1 MRVPTYNR
9 QVKRNNAGG
18 GQLFNASVSAS
29 AAAAPGKAMSQMGD
43 LIAEIGIKKMQIQ
56 TQNQVDQAEAMMLQE
71 LSDIQQDA
79 LKSPDPVAAEQET
92 KDKMNGLLKK
102 YNSGLAVSS
111 DNQPLLSGR
120 NAKAKFMSRGQ
131 ELVSAQI
138 IDFTKQNNTRIVE
151 FDRGNLDTAIDKSV
165 KTISNTSLDVEA
177 RADAFS
183 KLFNTR
189 DGTISLGKTSGTIDD
204 KGFMTRVDTATE
216 QIVRGTAL
224 SLFQGSDSATAV
236 ALQITNGESTDLV
249 LNSALAQM
257 DSDDKQ
263 KVLNSLF
270 TLAEKIDTERRE
282 KSDAAD
288 IAADENNKTTFSE
301 IINTDTSDENA
312 LAEGIAKHKTLLEN
326 NWYTATQRRN
336 AEAVLG
342 LKKTETNEDT
352 KIETT
357 RNATRIIGNAKSNN
371 TLSAETIESLAN
383 ELSDSD
389 YKQAYS
395 DLEQENSEGFQAAK
409 ALIGT
414 ATKYQEFKDTN
425 NALGEASNE
434 MYQQS
439 LYKLTEWMNT
449 PKDKGGGQGATY
461 QELFQKAREINKENA
476 AEFKGMMKDALIGYL
491 TTFKTLG
498 EKYQDIDIDVDSPAA
513 SALAWARSKNQ
524 EDATILGLVRVIMSY
539 QKQGIR

>member
-9 QVKRNNAGG
+9 QVKRNDAGG

-92 KDKMNGLLKK
+92 KDKMNGLIKK

-395 DLEQENSEGFQAAK
+395 DLEQENSEGYQAAK
-409 ALIGT
+409 ALIGS
-414 ATKYQEFKDTN
+414 ATKYNEFKDTN
-425 NALGEASNE
+425 NALGDASNM
-434 MYQQS
+434 MYQES
-439 LYKLTEWMNT
+439 LLALNEWMNT
-449 PKDKGGGQGATY
+449 PKSAGGGQGATY
-461 QELFQKAREINKENA
+461 QQVFKKAREINKENA

>member
-18 GQLFNASVSAS
+18 GQLLTASVSAS

-43 LIAEIGIKKMQIQ
+43 LLAEIGIKKMQVQ
-56 TQNQVDQAEAMMLQE
+56 TQNQVDQAEARMLEE

-79 LKSPDPVAAEQET
+79 LRSPDPVAAEQET
-92 KDKMNGLLKK
+92 KDKMNALLKK
-102 YNSGLAVSS
+102 YTNGLAV
-111 DNQPLLSGR
+111 DGNNQPLLTGR

-138 IDFTKQNNTRIVE
+138 IDFTKQNNSRIVE

-165 KTISNTSLDVEA
+165 KAISNTSLDVQA
-177 RADAFS
+177 RAEAFS

-189 DGTISLGKTSGTIDD
+189 DGTIALGKTNGTIDD

-282 KSDAAD
+282 KSEAAD
-288 IAADENNKTTFSE
+288 VAADENNKSMFSK
-301 IINTDTSDENA
+301 IINTDTTDKDA
-312 LAEGIAKHKTLLEN
+312 LAEGIAMHKTLLEN
-326 NWYTATQRRN
+326 NWYNATQRKN

-342 LKKTETNEDT
+342 LKKTETNEDA

-357 RNATRIIGNAKSNN
+357 RNAARIIGNAKSNN
-371 TLSAETIESLAN
+371 TLSAEMIESLAG
-383 ELSDSD
+383 ELSDPD
-389 YKQAYS
+389 YKQAYK
-395 DLEQENSEGFQAAK
+395 DLEQENAEGYQAAK
-409 ALIGT
+409 ALISS
-414 ATKYQEFKDTN
+414 ATKYQEFKDSN
-425 NALGEASNE
+425 NALGDASDM
-434 MYQQS
+434 MYQES
-439 LYKLTEWMNT
+439 LLTLNEWLNT
-449 PKDKGGGQGATY
+449 PKDQGGGQGATY
-461 QELFQKAREINKENA
+461 QEVFKKARQINKDNA
-476 AEFKGMMKDALIGYL
+476 EEFKGMMKDALISYL
-491 TTFKTLG
+491 TTTQSLG
-498 EKYQDIDIDVDSPAA
+498 TKFQSLPIDVDNPAQ
-513 SALAWARSKNQ
+513 SALEWAAGQ
-524 EDATILGLVRVIMSY
+524 EQDAVVIGLIRIIKSY
-539 QKQGIR
+539 KKQGIN

>member
-18 GQLFNASVSAS
+18 GQLLTASVSAS

-43 LIAEIGIKKMQIQ
+43 LLAEIGIKKMQVQ
-56 TQNQVDQAEAMMLQE
+56 TQNQVDQAEARMLEE
-71 LSDIQQDA
+71 LSGIQQDA
-79 LKSPDPVAAEQET
+79 LRSPDPVAAEQET
-92 KDKMNGLLKK
+92 KDKMNALLKK
-102 YNSGLAVSS
+102 YTNGLAV
-111 DNQPLLSGR
+111 DGNNQPLLSGR

-138 IDFTKQNNTRIVE
+138 IDFTKQNNSRIVE

-165 KTISNTSLDVEA
+165 KAISNTSLDVQA
-177 RADAFS
+177 RAEAFS

-189 DGTISLGKTSGTIDD
+189 DGTIALGKTNGTIDD

-282 KSDAAD
+282 KSEAAD
-288 IAADENNKTTFSE
+288 IAADENNKSLFSK
-301 IINTDTSDENA
+301 IINTDTSDEKA
-312 LAEGIAKHKTLLEN
+312 LAEGIAMHKTLLEN
-326 NWYTATQRRN
+326 NWYNATQRKN

-342 LKKTETNEDT
+342 LKKTETNEDV

-371 TLSAETIESLAN
+371 TLSAEMIESLAG

-389 YKQAYS
+389 YKQAYK
-395 DLEQENSEGFQAAK
+395 DLEQENAEGYQAAK
-409 ALIGT
+409 ALISS

-425 NALGEASNE
+425 NALGEASDR

-439 LYKLTEWMNT
+439 IYALTLWMNQ
-449 PKDKGGGQGATY
+449 PKEKGGGRGANY
-461 QELFQKAREINKENA
+461 QEIFQKARQINKDNA
-476 AEFKGMMKDALIGYL
+476 EEFKVMMKDALISYL
-491 TTFKTLG
+491 TTTQSLG
-498 EKYQDIDIDVDSPAA
+498 TKFQSLPIDVDNPAQ
-513 SALAWARSKNQ
+513 SALEWAAGQ
-524 EDATILGLVRVIMSY
+524 EQDAVVIGLIRIIKSY
-539 QKQGIR
+539 KKQGIR

>member
-18 GQLFNASVSAS
+18 GQLLTASVSAS

-43 LIAEIGIKKMQIQ
+43 LLAEIGIKKMQVQ
-56 TQNQVDQAEAMMLQE
+56 TQNQVDQAEARMLEE

-92 KDKMNGLLKK
+92 KDKMNALLKK
-102 YNSGLAVSS
+102 YTNGLAV
-111 DNQPLLSGR
+111 DGNNQPLLSGR

-138 IDFTKQNNTRIVE
+138 IDFTKQNNSRIVE

-165 KTISNTSLDVEA
+165 KAISNTSLDVQA
-177 RADAFS
+177 RAEAFS

-189 DGTISLGKTSGTIDD
+189 DGTIALGKTNGTIDD

-282 KSDAAD
+282 KSEAAD
-288 IAADENNKTTFSE
+288 IAADENNKSLFSQ
-301 IINTDTSDENA
+301 IINTDTTDKDA
-312 LAEGIAKHKTLLEN
+312 LAKGIAMHKTLLEN
-326 NWYTATQRRN
+326 NWYNATQRKN

-342 LKKTETNEDT
+342 LKKTETNEDA

-371 TLSAETIESLAN
+371 TLSAEVIESLAG

-389 YKQAYS
+389 YKQAYK
-395 DLEQENSEGFQAAK
+395 DLEQENAEGYQAAK
-409 ALIGT
+409 ALISS
-414 ATKYQEFKDTN
+414 ATKYQEFKDSN
-425 NALGEASNE
+425 NALGDASDM
-434 MYQQS
+434 MYQES
-439 LYKLTEWMNT
+439 LLTLNEWLNT
-449 PKDKGGGQGATY
+449 PKDQGGGQGATY
-461 QELFQKAREINKENA
+461 QEVFKKARQINKDNA
-476 AEFKGMMKDALIGYL
+476 EEFKGMMKDALISYL
-491 TTFKTLG
+491 TTTQSLG
-498 EKYQDIDIDVDSPAA
+498 TKFQSLPIDVDNPAQ
-513 SALAWARSKNQ
+513 SALEWAAGQ
-524 EDATILGLVRVIMSY
+524 EQDAVVIGLIRIIKSY
-539 QKQGIR
+539 KKQGIR

>member
-9 QVKRNNAGG
+9 QVKRNDAGG

-79 LKSPDPVAAEQET
+79 LRSPDPVAAEQET

-102 YNSGLAVSS
+102 YNSGLAVSGN
-111 DNQPLLSGR
+111 NQPLLSGR
-120 NAKAKFMSRGQ
+120 NAKARFMSRGQ

-165 KTISNTSLDVEA
+165 KTISNTSLDVAA
-177 RADAFS
+177 RGMAFS
-183 KLFNTR
+183 KLFDTT
-189 DGTISLGKTSGTIDD
+189 DGTIAVGKTRGTIDD
-204 KGFMTRVDTATE
+204 EGFMTRVDTATE

-282 KSDAAD
+282 KSEAAD
-288 IAADENNKTTFSE
+288 IAADENNKSLFSK
-301 IINTDTSDENA
+301 IINTDTSDEKA
-312 LAEGIAKHKTLLEN
+312 LAEGIAMHKTLLEN
-326 NWYTATQRRN
+326 NWYEPTQRKN

-357 RNATRIIGNAKSNN
+357 RNAARVIGNAKSNN
-371 TLSAETIESLAN
+371 TLSAEMIESLAG
-383 ELSDSD
+383 ELSNSD
-389 YKQAYS
+389 YKQAYK
-395 DLEQENSEGFQAAK
+395 DLEQENSEGYQAAK
-409 ALIGT
+409 ALISS
-414 ATKYQEFKDTN
+414 ATKYSEFKDTN
-425 NALGEASNE
+425 NALGDASDM
-434 MYQQS
+434 MYQES
-439 LYKLTEWMNT
+439 LLALNEWMNT
-449 PKDKGGGQGATY
+449 PKAEGGGQGGTY
-461 QELFQKAREINKENA
+461 QQVFKKAREINKENA
-476 AEFKGMMKDALIGYL
+476 EEFKGMLKDALISYL
-491 TTFKTLG
+491 TTTQSLG
-498 EKYQDIDIDVDSPAA
+498 AKFEDLTIDVDNPAK
-513 SALAWARSKNQ
+513 SALEWAAGKEQ
-524 EDATILGLVRVIMSY
+524 DAVIVGLVRIIKSY

>member
-18 GQLFNASVSAS
+18 GQLLTASVSAS

-43 LIAEIGIKKMQIQ
+43 LLAEIGIKKMQVQ
-56 TQNQVDQAEAMMLQE
+56 TQNQVDQAEARMLEE
-71 LSDIQQDA
+71 LAGIQQDA
-79 LKSPDPVAAEQET
+79 LRSPDPVAAEQET
-92 KDKMNGLLKK
+92 KDKMNALLKK
-102 YNSGLAVSS
+102 YTNGLAV
-111 DNQPLLSGR
+111 DGNNQPLLTGR

-138 IDFTKQNNTRIVE
+138 IDFTKQNNSRIVE

-165 KTISNTSLDVEA
+165 KAISNTSLDVQA
-177 RADAFS
+177 RAEAFS

-189 DGTISLGKTSGTIDD
+189 DGTIALGKTNGTIDD

-224 SLFQGSDSATAV
+224 SLFQSSDSATAV

-282 KSDAAD
+282 KSEAAD
-288 IAADENNKTTFSE
+288 IAADENNKSLFSK
-301 IINTDTSDENA
+301 IINTDTSDEKA
-312 LAEGIAKHKTLLEN
+312 LAEGIAMHKTLLEN
-326 NWYTATQRRN
+326 NWYNATQRKN

-352 KIETT
+352 KVETT
-357 RNATRIIGNAKSNN
+357 RNAARVIGNAKSNN
-371 TLSAETIESLAN
+371 TLSAEMIESLAG

-389 YKQAYS
+389 YKQAYK
-395 DLEQENSEGFQAAK
+395 DLEQENAEGYQAAK
-409 ALIGT
+409 ALISA
-414 ATKYQEFKDTN
+414 ATKYNEFKDSN
-425 NALGEASNE
+425 NALGDASDM
-434 MYQQS
+434 MYQES
-439 LYKLTEWMNT
+439 LLTLNEWLNT
-449 PKDKGGGQGATY
+449 PKDQGGGQGATY
-461 QELFQKAREINKENA
+461 QEVFKKARQINKDNA
-476 AEFKGMMKDALIGYL
+476 EEFKGMMKDALISYL
-491 TTFKTLG
+491 TTTQSLG
-498 EKYQDIDIDVDSPAA
+498 TKFQSLPIDVDNPAQ
-513 SALAWARSKNQ
+513 SALEWAAGQ
-524 EDATILGLVRVIMSY
+524 EQDAVVIGLIRIIKSY
-539 QKQGIR
+539 KKQGIR